1 MESKSEVY
9 KILLYCTLH
18 KQYIYIYTDTW
29 YIFVICKCM
38 LFRQYY
44 IYIYMCVCVCP
55 TPLLRIIWTLGFCI
69 ASLPTERWVQRA
81 LHWKPAGARVAGH
94 PRHNWTSKFQSCTKH
109 GQIDDWYTLASN
121 KGLWTHLIADF
132 VVFVSGQT
140 R

>member
-18 KQYIYIYTDTW
+18 KQYIYIYMVH
-29 YIFVICKCM
+29 FLNCKCM
-38 LFRQYY
+38 LFRYN
-44 IYIYMCVCVCP
+44 IYIYMCVCP
-55 TPLLRIIWTLGFCI
+55 TPLFRIIWTLGFCI

-81 LHWKPAGARVAGH
+81 LRWKPAGGHVAGH

-132 VVFVSGQT
+132 VVFASGQT
-140 R
+140 